1 MRLFTGIDLPESV
14 IANLSRLI
22 DRLRPAA
29 DARWSAPA
37 NLHITTKFIGAWP
50 EERLEELKRALTAL
64 PEYAAIPITVEKL
77 GFFPNARSPRV
88 FWAGIAGGPE
98 LQRLARD
105 TDAALAKLGVIPE
118 QRAFSP
124 HLTLARIPDPP
135 VSGLLDAIQQVTG
148 TDFGSFEADRFHL
161 YLSKPGPKG
170 PVYTKLAEFPFRK
183 V

>member
-14 IANLSRLI
+14 TARLSRLM
-22 DRLRPAA
+22 DLLRPAA
-29 DARWSAPA
+29 DVRWSTPA
-37 NLHITTKFIGAWP
+37 SLHITTKFIGAWP
-50 EERLEELKRALTAL
+50 GERLEELERALAGL
-64 PEYAAIPITVEKL
+64 PGCAAIPISVEKL

-88 FWAGIAGGPE
+88 FWAGIASGPE

-105 TDAALAKLGVIPE
+105 TDAALARLGVIPE

-124 HLTLARIPDPP
+124 HLTLARIPNPP
-135 VSGLLDAIQQVTG
+135 VDGLLDAIRQVTD

-170 PVYTKLAEFPFRK
+170 SVYTKLAEFPFRK